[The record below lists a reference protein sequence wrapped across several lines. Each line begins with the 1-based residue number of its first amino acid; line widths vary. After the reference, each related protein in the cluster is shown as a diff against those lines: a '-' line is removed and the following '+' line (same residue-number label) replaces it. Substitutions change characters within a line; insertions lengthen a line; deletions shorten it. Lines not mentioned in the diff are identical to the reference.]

1 MPSSRLT
8 VVGAFVIGGLL
19 LFALGLFLIGDR
31 RGLFEE
37 HFEIYAEFAR
47 ISSLENGATVRVAG
61 MDAGEVTQ
69 IQVPPGPSAKF
80 RVKSRIRED
89 LHPIVRTDSVASIQ
103 NDGLVGNKF
112 LQIDAGT
119 DQAPPVPEGGVIK
132 SREPFD
138 FADLLEQMNDT
149 VKLVNETI
157 VNLRGEVEK
166 ALETVTTTVKDA
178 QALLDDVGADVKKMT
193 DAGSKIAA
201 DTRAVMEGIRAGRG
215 TVGKLLTDDV
225 LYQQAKEI
233 VSEGERVVENLRE
246 AAEQAKQAITDLR
259 GKDGPVQG
267 VAADLR
273 QTIGYAR
280 DAMSDLA
287 DNAEALKRNFFF
299 RGFFNRRGYFDLDD
313 LTVEEYRHGALES
326 KTRRPLRLWVDAR
339 VLFSTDPTGTE
350 ELSDGGKARLDSAI
364 AQFLRYPASSPIVIE
379 GYAAGASKDAR
390 FLASRRRAQI
400 VRDYLV
406 SRFHL
411 GANRVGLM
419 AMGSDAPGSP
429 AGGTW
434 AGVAIAIF
442 VARDVK

>member
-1 MPSSRLT
+1 
-8 VVGAFVIGGLL
+8 
-19 LFALGLFLIGDR
+19 
-31 RGLFEE
+31 
-37 HFEIYAEFAR
+37 
-47 ISSLENGATVRVAG
+47 VAG

-69 IQVPPGPSAKF
+69 IQVPSNPSAKF
-80 RVKSRIRED
+80 RVKARIDED

-119 DQAPPVPEGGVIK
+119 DQAPPVPEGGAIK

-138 FADLLEQMNDT
+138 FADLLDQMNKT
-149 VKLVNETI
+149 VTLVNDTI
-157 VNLRGEVEK
+157 VNLRGEVDK
-166 ALETVTTTVKDA
+166 ALETVTATVKDA
-178 QALLDDVGADVKKMT
+178 RTLLDDVGGDVKRMT
-193 DAGSKIAA
+193 EAGSRIAA
-201 DTRAVMEGIRAGRG
+201 DTRELMAGVRAGRG
-215 TVGKLLTDDV
+215 TVGKLLNDDA

-246 AAEQAKQAITDLR
+246 AAEQAKQAMNDFR
-259 GKDGPVQG
+259 GKEGPVQG

-299 RGFFNRRGYFDLDD
+299 RGYFNRRGYFDLDD
-313 LTVEEYRHGALES
+313 MTVEEYRRGALES

-339 VLFSTDPTGTE
+339 VLFSTDPNGTE

-364 AQFLRYPASSPIVIE
+364 AQFLRYPKSSPIVIE
-379 GYAAGASKDAR
+379 GYADGTSRDAR
-390 FLASRRRAQI
+390 FLASRRRAQL

-406 SRFHL
+406 GRFHL
-411 GANRVGLM
+411 DATRVGLM
-419 AMGSDAPGSP
+419 AMGPEAPGSP
-429 AGGTW
+429 GGGSW
-434 AGVAIAIF
+434 QGAAIAIF
-442 VARDVK
+442 VERGLN

>member
-1 MPSSRLT
+1 MPSSRLIG
-8 VVGAFVIGGLL
+8 VGAFVIGGLL

-37 HFEIYAEFAR
+37 HFEVYAEFAR
-47 ISSLENGATVRVAG
+47 ISSLENGAIVRVAG

-69 IQVPPGPSAKF
+69 IQVPPAPSAKF
-80 RVKSRIRED
+80 RVRARIREN

-119 DQAPPVPEGGVIK
+119 DQAPPAAEGGAIK

-138 FADLLEQMNDT
+138 FADLLQQMNDT
-149 VKLVNETI
+149 VKLVTETI
-157 VNLRGEVEK
+157 VSLRGEVQS
-166 ALETVTTTVKDA
+166 ALQTVTTTVKDA
-178 QALLDDVGADVKKMT
+178 QALLDDVGDDVKKIT
-193 DAGSKIAA
+193 EAGSRIAA
-201 DTRAVMEGIRAGRG
+201 DTRAVIEGVRAGRG
-215 TVGKLLTDDV
+215 TAGKLVTDDA
-225 LYQQAKEI
+225 LYHQAREI

-246 AAEQAKQAITDLR
+246 AAEQAKQAIGDFR
-259 GKDGPVQG
+259 EKEGPVQG

-299 RGFFNRRGYFDLDD
+299 RGFFTRRGYFDLDD
-313 LTVEEYRHGALES
+313 LSVEEYRQGALES

-339 VLFSTDPTGTE
+339 VLFEVDPNGTD
-350 ELSDGGKARLDSAI
+350 ELSDAGKARLDSAI
-364 AQFLRYPASSPIVIE
+364 AQFLKYPKSSPIVIE
-379 GYAAGASKDAR
+379 GYAGGASQDTR
-390 FLASRRRAQI
+390 FLASRRRAQL

-411 GANRVGLM
+411 EAGRVGLM
-419 AMGSDAPGSP
+419 AMGAEAPGSP

-434 AGVAIAIF
+434 NGAAIAIF
-442 VARDVK
+442 VAR